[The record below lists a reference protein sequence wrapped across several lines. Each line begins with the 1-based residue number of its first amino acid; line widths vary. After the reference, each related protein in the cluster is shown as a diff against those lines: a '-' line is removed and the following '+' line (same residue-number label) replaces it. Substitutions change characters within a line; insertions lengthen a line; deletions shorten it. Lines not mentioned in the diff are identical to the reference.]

1 MSKTLKAAF
10 VRKQYQIASGAA
22 ALLVAGV
29 SQAAIDVTGVTTALA
44 DGLIAV
50 GTIGG
55 AVLLIW
61 GTKKVYALISGK

>member
-1 MSKTLKAAF
+1 MIKTLKAAS

-22 ALLVAGV
+22 ALLVAGA

-44 DGLIAV
+44 DGLVAV

-61 GTKKVYALISGK
+61 GTRKVYAMISGK